1 MISSMTG
8 FARAAA
14 EAAGLALVWELKTVN
29 QRYLEVS
36 FRLPEPFR
44 QFEVKWRKKIQERL
58 KRGKLECVLKL
69 VSQQEA
75 SAALSLNESV
85 LASLQQACQQVN
97 QTFVQ
102 GLATPT
108 ALDVLA
114 WPGVVLTGTD
124 GVSEAQLFAVEAEL
138 DTALTELVAM
148 RAREGEGLAAFLQQR
163 LQRVRELV
171 AEVTSVMPE
180 ILAAQRE
187 KVCSR
192 FEELSVTVEADRL
205 EQEMVWLM
213 QRSDVAEELARL
225 ESHVTEVES
234 TLAKGGVVGR
244 RLDFLMQELNR
255 EANTLGSKSIHV
267 TLTNV
272 SVELKVLIE
281 QMREQVQNIE

>member
-85 LASLQQACQQVN
+85 LVSLQQACQQVN

-255 EANTLGSKSIHV
+255 EANTLGSKSIHA

>member
-85 LASLQQACQQVN
+85 LVSLQQACQQVN

-255 EANTLGSKSIHV
+255 EANTLGSKSIHA
-267 TLTNV
+267 TLPNV